1 MPKKRTKKQTYNAVF
16 DAEASNF
23 HYQWSEIITWINHPN
38 LLDMHYLEMHQ
49 QIRRDNSRLYY
60 CCHQLQLQ
68 VQHPS
73 FSFSFL
79 FFWIS
84 IQLSIVINTCNFSSS
99 HFTAGPKRRQNGP
112 RGPKRAA
119 HFSLGPKKGP
129 VAFCGPR
136 RRSRCGPQI
145 CVQPWTIMLTVFP
158 LNSVVNFTAVM
169 SPECAD
175 QVIYFI
181 RPKT

>member
-79 FFWIS
+79 FFFELAS
-84 IQLSIVINTCNFSSS
+84 SFRSSS
-99 HFTAGPKRRQNGP
+99 APAISALAISRPAQNGGKMAHVGPKEQPIFPWAQRRARLRSVGP
-112 RGPKRAA
+112 GEGHDVVHRFV
-119 HFSLGPKKGP
+119 FSREQ
-129 VAFCGPR
+129 CS
-136 RRSRCGPQI
+136 RS
-145 CVQPWTIMLTVFP
+145 FH
-158 LNSVVNFTAVM
+158 
-169 SPECAD
+169 
-175 QVIYFI
+175 
-181 RPKT
+181 